1 MLCHGPVRVPENAKP
16 GPAVMR
22 IEMPPTSS
30 FASIP
35 TDLPV
40 ELKKPAPRGGR

>member
-1 MLCHGPVRVPENAKP
+1 MLSHGPVRVPENAKP
-16 GPAVMR
+16 GKAVMR
-22 IEMPPTSS
+22 VEMPLTSA

-40 ELKKPAPRGGR
+40 ILKKPAPRGQR